1 VLRHQLDQILKEQ
14 SRFRLDTWEGIS
26 AWFEAMVDM
35 QQNQRGYRGCPLGPI
50 TSELLDQGDLLRS
63 RAADAFTRWETVL
76 SDGLRAMQTT
86 GCCARTPIPLPSQTR
101 RSPWCRAGICSPP
114 RSAAPC
120 RMRSP
125 SPWTGSGP
133 TRRRGSRP
141 GRTFPPTPGDHGR
154 PAEAG
159 PDSAEGPCRFSLK
172 FTSTEGCP
180 SLRWRNR
187 RLAAAPRRPF
197 SIRHRRGTPSSPGPG
212 YGGPRPR
219 ARTRRWA
226 GRPEG
231 SAPAR
236 SAGRP
241 TRPRAGRSACRLDRS
256 DRAAAAPRHV
266 HHRAAA
272 NPC

>member
-1 VLRHQLDQILKEQ
+1 MLRHQLDQILKEQ
-14 SRFRLDTWEGIS
+14 SRFRPDTWEGIS

-141 GRTFPPTPGDHGR
+141 GRIFLPTPGDHGR

-159 PDSAEGPCRFSLK
+159 PDSAGRAVPLLAEVHIDGGLSVTPVEEPASCRS
-172 FTSTEGCP
+172 P
-180 SLRWRNR
+180 
-187 RLAAAPRRPF
+187 AAALFDTTPPWHTVLARSGSRRA
-197 SIRHRRGTPSSPGPG
+197 RARGPGPG
-212 YGGPRPR
+212 G
-219 ARTRRWA
+219 WA

-231 SAPAR
+231 SGPAR
-236 SAGRP
+236 SDGAPYP
-241 TRPRAGRSACRLDRS
+241 TTCGEKCLQA
-256 DRAAAAPRHV
+256 
-266 HHRAAA
+266 
-272 NPC
+272 